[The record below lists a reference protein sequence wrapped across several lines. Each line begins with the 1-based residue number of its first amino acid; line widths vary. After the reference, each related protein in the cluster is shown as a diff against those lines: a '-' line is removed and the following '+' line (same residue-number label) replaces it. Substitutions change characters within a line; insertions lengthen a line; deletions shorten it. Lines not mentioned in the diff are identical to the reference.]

1 MYIIRADGNAVIG
14 AGHLMRC
21 MTVAEELKRRG
32 AQVLFLCADGQS
44 ASMAAEHGF
53 ESESLCDSFSGTGG
67 RKEALQSELP
77 AWERILKR
85 RNCLQDNV
93 ILADS
98 YRITDIYLEGLKR
111 FGRVAML
118 DDMGQRRFPAD
129 LIINY
134 NAPADPEVYR
144 RLYEGSGSCVLTGSR
159 YIPLRRQFGQ
169 SDYQVRSQVGRVLI
183 TTGGGDVNNIAG
195 QILDRIYAAG
205 KEFYLVV
212 GRFNPCFEE
221 LNKIAESCNN
231 VSVFHN
237 VRNMA
242 ELMAE
247 CDIAVTAGGTTV
259 YELAAV
265 GVPFICFSC
274 AENQEALT
282 EYVGRTGIAGAAG
295 AYHREPE
302 RMFENLSR
310 LFDSMVSHREIRE
323 RFSRAEQGMVDGGG
337 AERLA
342 NALEQLSRAHNCDC
356 LERI

>member
-53 ESESLCDSFSGTGG
+53 ESESLCDSVSGTGG

-118 DDMGQRRFPAD
+118 DDMGQRRFLAD

-144 RLYEGSGSCVLTGSR
+144 RLYEA
-159 YIPLRRQFGQ
+159 QF
-169 SDYQVRSQVGRVLI
+169 
-183 TTGGGDVNNIAG
+183 
-195 QILDRIYAAG
+195 
-205 KEFYLVV
+205 E
-212 GRFNPCFEE
+212 
-221 LNKIAESCNN
+221 
-231 VSVFHN
+231 
-237 VRNMA
+237 
-242 ELMAE
+242 
-247 CDIAVTAGGTTV
+247 
-259 YELAAV
+259 
-265 GVPFICFSC
+265 
-274 AENQEALT
+274 
-282 EYVGRTGIAGAAG
+282 
-295 AYHREPE
+295 
-302 RMFENLSR
+302 
-310 LFDSMVSHREIRE
+310 
-323 RFSRAEQGMVDGGG
+323 
-337 AERLA
+337 
-342 NALEQLSRAHNCDC
+342 
-356 LERI
+356 

>member
-1 MYIIRADGNAVIG
+1 
-14 AGHLMRC
+14 
-21 MTVAEELKRRG
+21 
-32 AQVLFLCADGQS
+32 
-44 ASMAAEHGF
+44 
-53 ESESLCDSFSGTGG
+53 
-67 RKEALQSELP
+67 
-77 AWERILKR
+77 
-85 RNCLQDNV
+85 
-93 ILADS
+93 
-98 YRITDIYLEGLKR
+98 
-111 FGRVAML
+111 
-118 DDMGQRRFPAD
+118 
-129 LIINY
+129 
-134 NAPADPEVYR
+134 
-144 RLYEGSGSCVLTGSR
+144 
-159 YIPLRRQFGQ
+159 
-169 SDYQVRSQVGRVLI
+169 
-183 TTGGGDVNNIAG
+183 
-195 QILDRIYAAG
+195 
-205 KEFYLVV
+205 
-212 GRFNPCFEE
+212 
-221 LNKIAESCNN
+221 
-231 VSVFHN
+231 
-237 VRNMA
+237 
-242 ELMAE
+242 MAE